1 MGTIKIGSSSIQK
14 GITIDPS
21 IVLFN
26 GNNVKKIM
34 KDATTIWEDLKA
46 LIPTM
51 TSNSMDGITLS
62 ASSVNSSSQD
72 CYKACDGDSSSY
84 WADSIFASSSTAW
97 FKVAFSEQK
106 RVKKV
111 HFIGDGG
118 GSASATVKLQGSND
132 NSNFTD
138 LTSEIKVSKTE
149 IVVDKIGSYKYY
161 RIYFNNVNHNA
172 SIGACPGINVL
183 QLYGN

>member
-1 MGTIKIGSSSIQK
+1 MGTIKIGSSNNQK

-62 ASSVNSSSQD
+62 ASSVNTSSQD
-72 CYKACDGDSSSY
+72 CYKACDGDPSTVWY
-84 WADSIFASSSTAW
+84 DSTTASGSTAW

-106 RVKKV
+106 RVKKM
-111 HFIGDGG
+111 HFVGSG
-118 GSASATVKLQGSND
+118 GSDSATVKLQGSND

-138 LTSEIKVSKTE
+138 LTSEINVSETD

-161 RIYFNNVNHNA
+161 RIYFNNVYHNA
-172 SIGACPGINVL
+172 SIGAAAGINVL

>member
-62 ASSVNSSSQD
+62 ASSVIKLVMVIHQAIGLILFLPAVQLLGLRLLFQN
-72 CYKACDGDSSSY
+72 K
-84 WADSIFASSSTAW
+84 
-97 FKVAFSEQK
+97 SE
-106 RVKKV
+106 
-111 HFIGDGG
+111 
-118 GSASATVKLQGSND
+118 
-132 NSNFTD
+132 
-138 LTSEIKVSKTE
+138 
-149 IVVDKIGSYKYY
+149 
-161 RIYFNNVNHNA
+161 
-172 SIGACPGINVL
+172 
-183 QLYGN
+183 